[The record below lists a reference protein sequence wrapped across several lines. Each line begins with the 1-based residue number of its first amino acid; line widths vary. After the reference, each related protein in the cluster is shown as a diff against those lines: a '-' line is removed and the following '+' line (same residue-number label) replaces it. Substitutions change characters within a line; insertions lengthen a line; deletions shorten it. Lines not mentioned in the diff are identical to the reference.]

1 MATYDVEVVVHLN
14 YEVEADSPEEAEEQG
29 WHWEDYV
36 HFSEVYS
43 IHVDEQPE
51 EDEVEL
57 DEEVI

>member
-14 YEVEADSPEEAEEQG
+14 YEVEAKSEEEAEELG

-43 IHVDEQPE
+43 INVTQTSEDDEQTKQTFS
-51 EDEVEL
+51 
-57 DEEVI
+57 

>member
-43 IHVDEQPE
+43 IHVDKQYEN
-51 EDEVEL
+51 EDE
-57 DEEVI
+57 DEEEESE

>member
-1 MATYDVEVVVHLN
+1 MATYDVEVVIHLN

-43 IHVDEQPE
+43 INVTQTS
-51 EDEVEL
+51 EDE
-57 DEEVI
+57 DEDGETED

>member
-14 YEVEADSPEEAEEQG
+14 YEVEAKSEEEAEELG

-43 IHVDEQPE
+43 INVTQTSEDDE
-51 EDEVEL
+51 
-57 DEEVI
+57 